1 MKRKPLVIVRDPAGV
16 RDLVGA
22 ARRSGG
28 SIGFVP
34 TMGALH
40 EGHMSL
46 VRLGRE
52 RTSYMVASIFVNPK
66 QFGPREDYGRY
77 PRDEAR
83 DAAILEDAGCD
94 LLFAP
99 SERDLYSSDDRTRIS
114 IGGLDEFLCGS
125 SRPGH
130 FNGVALV
137 VAKLL
142 NIVQPDESYFGQKD
156 AQQAVII
163 QRMAADLDV
172 PVRIVVCPTVREKD
186 GLAMS
191 SRNYYLSALERGKA
205 AALYEALLE
214 ARKALE
220 AGERIPETVK
230 RIMMARLL
238 RSELVI
244 DYAEVVDA
252 ATLRPIGTIDGLVLI
267 AVAARLGETRLIDN
281 IVLRVS
287 RDGVEEARLE
297 FPEWSRYGWNA

>member
-1 MKRKPLVIVRDPAGV
+1 LKRRPLVIVRDPAGV

-22 ARRSGG
+22 ARSSGR

-46 VRLGRE
+46 VRLGLE
-52 RTSYMVASIFVNPK
+52 RSSFMVVSIFVNPK

-77 PRDEAR
+77 PGDEKT
-83 DAAILEDAGCD
+83 DAALLESVGCD
-94 LLFAP
+94 ILFAP
-99 SERDLYSSDDRTRIS
+99 SERDIYSREDRTRIS
-114 IGGLDEFLCGS
+114 VGGLDEFLCGS

-130 FNGVALV
+130 FDGVVLI
-137 VAKLL
+137 VAKLF
-142 NIVQPDESYFGQKD
+142 NIVQPDEAYFGQKD

-163 QRMAADLDV
+163 QRMAADLDF
-172 PVRIVVCPTVREKD
+172 PVRIVVGPTVREDD

-191 SRNYYLSALERGKA
+191 SRNAYLSEGERERA
-205 AALYEALLE
+205 VALYEALME
-214 ARKALE
+214 AWKAIGN
-220 AGERIPETVK
+220 GERAPEAVK
-230 RIMMARLL
+230 RIMISRLS

-252 ATLRPIGTIDGLVLI
+252 ATLRSVGAIDGLVLL

-281 IVLRVS
+281 IVLRIS
-287 RDGVEEARLE
+287 PSGVEEAQLE
-297 FPEWSRYGWNA
+297 FPEWSRYGWRT

>member
-1 MKRKPLVIVRDPAGV
+1 LKRKPLVIVRDPADV
-16 RDLVGA
+16 RDLAGKARKSGA
-22 ARRSGG
+22 

-52 RTSYMVASIFVNPK
+52 RTSYMVVSIFVNPK
-66 QFGPREDYGRY
+66 QFGPREDYGSY
-77 PRDEAR
+77 PRDEEG
-83 DAAILEDAGCD
+83 DATSLEEAGCD

-99 SERDLYSSDDRTRIS
+99 SERDLYSSDDRTRVS
-114 IGGLDEFLCGS
+114 VGGLDEFLCGS

-137 VAKLL
+137 VAKLF
-142 NIVQPDESYFGQKD
+142 NIVQPDEAYFGQKD

-172 PVRIVVCPTVREKD
+172 PVRIVVGPTVREDD

-191 SRNYYLSALERGKA
+191 SRNVYLSAEERGRA
-205 AALYEALLE
+205 VALYEALMA

-220 AGERIPETVK
+220 EGERVPEAVK
-230 RIMMARLL
+230 RIMISRLS
-238 RSELVI
+238 RSELLI

-252 ATLRPIGTIDGLVLI
+252 ATLRPVCEVDGLMLI
-267 AVAARLGETRLIDN
+267 AVAARLGGTRLIDN

-287 RDGVEEARLE
+287 RERVEEARLE

>member
-1 MKRKPLVIVRDPAGV
+1 
-16 RDLVGA
+16 
-22 ARRSGG
+22 
-28 SIGFVP
+28 
-34 TMGALH
+34 
-40 EGHMSL
+40 MSL

-66 QFGPREDYGRY
+66 QFGPREDFGRY
-77 PRDEAR
+77 PRDEAG
-83 DAAILEDAGCD
+83 DAAILGEAGCD

-114 IGGLDEFLCGS
+114 VGGFDEFLCGS

-137 VAKLL
+137 VAKLF
-142 NIVQPDESYFGQKD
+142 NIVQPDEAYFGQKD

-172 PVRIVVCPTVREKD
+172 PVRIVVGPTVREDD

-191 SRNYYLSALERGKA
+191 SRNIYLGAEERGRA
-205 AALYEALLE
+205 VALYESLVA

-220 AGERIPETVK
+220 EGERAPEAVK
-230 RIMMARLL
+230 RIMISRLS

-252 ATLRPIGTIDGLVLI
+252 ATLRPVGEVDGLVLI
-267 AVAARLGETRLIDN
+267 AVAARLGGTRLIDN

-287 RDGVEEARLE
+287 RDRVEEARLE

>member
-1 MKRKPLVIVRDPAGV
+1 MKRRRLVIVRDPAGV

-22 ARRSGG
+22 ARRSGR

-52 RTSYMVASIFVNPK
+52 RASYLVASIFVNPK

-83 DAAILEDAGCD
+83 DAALLEDAGCD

-99 SERDLYSSDDRTRIS
+99 SERDIYSRDDRTRIS
-114 IGGLDEFLCGS
+114 VGMLDEFLCGA

-130 FNGVALV
+130 FDGVALI

-142 NIVQPDESYFGQKD
+142 NIVQPDEAFFGQKD

-163 QRMAADLDV
+163 QRMAADLDF
-172 PVRIVVCPTVREKD
+172 PVRIVVCPTVREAD

-191 SRNYYLSALERGKA
+191 SRNAYLSESERGRA
-205 AALYEALLE
+205 AALYEGLME
-214 ARKALE
+214 ARE
-220 AGERIPETVK
+220 AIRNGERAPGAVK
-230 RIMMARLL
+230 RIMVARLT
-238 RSELVI
+238 RSELAV

-252 ATLRPIGTIDGLVLI
+252 ATLRPVNGIDGLVLI
-267 AVAARLGETRLIDN
+267 AAAARLGRTRLIDN

-287 RDGVEEARLE
+287 PDGVEEAALE
-297 FPEWSRYGWNA
+297 FPEWSRYGWKR